1 MQVVLRGNDEY
12 DLLINKRYEILETL
26 DSKEPIT
33 NEIRQSLSKELQSI
47 NARVG
52 DLNDDEA
59 TFNSN
64 LVKEIRDILELYK
77 SDATLYLGGPAMIT
91 SDMMDYIRSD
101 LVIFGSAVALVFA
114 IMLYLFFGNIWFVLL
129 PILNAFF
136 TTFVTAGFLGFMDWK
151 ISVVSSNFIALLL
164 ILTISLTVHVLV
176 KINELKNESIDYKDS
191 LIDSVNQMF
200 LPCFFCSHNNCCCIL
215 IITTWRPKTCY

>member
-1 MQVVLRGNDEY
+1 
-12 DLLINKRYEILETL
+12 
-26 DSKEPIT
+26 
-33 NEIRQSLSKELQSI
+33 
-47 NARVG
+47 
-52 DLNDDEA
+52 
-59 TFNSN
+59 
-64 LVKEIRDILELYK
+64 
-77 SDATLYLGGPAMIT
+77 
-91 SDMMDYIRSD
+91 
-101 LVIFGSAVALVFA
+101 
-114 IMLYLFFGNIWFVLL
+114 MLYLFFGNIWFVLL

-200 LPCFFCSHNNCCCIL
+200 LPCFFAA
-215 IITTWRPKTCY
+215 ITTAVAFLSLLLGDLKPVIEFGKMMAFGISIAFIFTFSFLPSAISLIKESKSRDYLSLHKITLSLIHISEPTRPY